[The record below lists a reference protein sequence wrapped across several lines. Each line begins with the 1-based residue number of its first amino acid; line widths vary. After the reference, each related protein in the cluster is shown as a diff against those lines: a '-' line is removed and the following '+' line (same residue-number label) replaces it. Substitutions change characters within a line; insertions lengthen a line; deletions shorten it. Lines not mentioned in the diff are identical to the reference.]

1 MVVNIISIEITTKT
15 MDAKTK
21 PFYNFKSN
29 AKITLDI
36 KLEVSLKDKVYP
48 KIYYHHTL
56 GQVQVYETP
65 TNV

>member
-1 MVVNIISIEITTKT
+1 

-21 PFYNFKSN
+21 PFCNFKSSEEI
-29 AKITLDI
+29 ALDT
-36 KLEVSLKDKVYP
+36 KLEVSLKNKVYP

-65 TNV
+65 TKV